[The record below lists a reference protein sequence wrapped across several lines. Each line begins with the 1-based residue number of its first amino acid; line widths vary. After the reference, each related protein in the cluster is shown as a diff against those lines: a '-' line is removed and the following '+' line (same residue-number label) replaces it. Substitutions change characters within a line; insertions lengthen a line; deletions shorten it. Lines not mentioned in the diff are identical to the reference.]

1 MLLKSFIRIKVS
13 QCLLSLALVIGFTG
27 HPAKAETPEASEVVQ
42 KRLYD
47 LQKQAK
53 EAPVEKLKRGE
64 DDWAEVTVVKPINL
78 SSLKEA
84 DFLKPIVEETFQS
97 FNEDIDVSESP
108 YLPQGISLD
117 MFRKAVAETKA
128 DLLVSTVIL
137 PGNIDFYIYDKRD
150 PYRVFAQSEVF
161 AEGNQEELRFDMAQF
176 YAKQGFRRALFRYTS
191 NQAYE
196 LPRDGSPPILQ
207 SEVPRFIASYQAVEM
222 VNREVYSNFYASVNW
237 GGAMSRGQSG
247 KFWNS
252 SLISLE
258 LGANIFG
265 RWYLEAAGEISAYN
279 TAIGSLKYMVSDR
292 DEAIRLMF
300 GVGGAVLSTRH
311 TFDWDQSNDIKGR
324 QYYAVPSV
332 SILFPVSDVFIKVE
346 SRMLLGLTHNSQIFT
361 FMPGIH
367 LWF

>member
-1 MLLKSFIRIKVS
+1 MGL
-13 QCLLSLALVIGFTG
+13 IGY
-27 HPAKAETPEASEVVQ
+27 PARAETPDTPEVVQ
-42 KRLYD
+42 KRLYN
-47 LQKQAK
+47 LQQKARTVL
-53 EAPVEKLKRGE
+53 AEKLQRGE
-64 DDWAEVTVVKPINL
+64 RDWAEITVVKPINL
-78 SSLKEA
+78 SRLKET
-84 DFLKPIVEETFQS
+84 DFLHPIVEETLRS
-97 FNEDIDVSESP
+97 FNEDINVHESP
-108 YLPQGISLD
+108 YSPQGISLD
-117 MFRKAVAETKA
+117 MFRKAVAETRA
-128 DLLVSTVIL
+128 DLLVATVIM

-150 PYRVFAQSEVF
+150 PYKVFAQSEVF
-161 AEGNQEELRFDMAQF
+161 AEGVQEELRLDMAQF

-222 VNREVYSNFYASVNW
+222 VNREVYSNFYAAVNW

-292 DEAIRLMF
+292 DESIRLMF
-300 GVGGAVLSTRH
+300 GVGGAVLSNRH
-311 TFDWDQSNDIKGR
+311 TFDWDQSNDIQGR
-324 QYYAVPSV
+324 QFYAVPSISV
-332 SILFPVSDVFIKVE
+332 LFPISDVFFKVE